1 MIDKQGPISK
11 GAPSSVSVDGSAVP
25 VDAMVS
31 IDTFVQLFRL
41 QTFCVIADVHHA

>member
-1 MIDKQGPISK
+1 MTRCGSSRRIGP
-11 GAPSSVSVDGSAVP
+11 GRRPSVP